1 LGKIFCGYLKAPAMI
16 RYSIFSVFVFTV
28 LLSAPSAVFCQS
40 RPSSQSGSANNQARQ
55 PSSGLVEEIRGLT
68 ETGRLSSMLEAL
80 ELIRSREISGVDFG
94 RMMAGINTLLIK
106 LVYPDTPAQL
116 PVADLPQTFNYTR
129 IIKEAER
136 GVYVRPP
143 DNSSDFLEY
152 ILVFLAVNEQTKPE
166 VLADIFRDMVKAGQ
180 LRPNSVLPPYFQ
192 GLIHERLDRLDQAE
206 AAYKRAYEISGECY
220 PALMNIARL
229 KRLSGNIAEA
239 LSALSDL
246 VIRYPN
252 SSGIKRQLAVTLLEN
267 GDFSRALSA
276 VDELLF
282 SAPRDGELLLIKA
295 RVLIGQ
301 GQYPQAN
308 AILDTY
314 ASINPNNRDYLFYRA
329 KIQAE
334 GNKNRDAAVNYL
346 RSILRTNANDT
357 ETLLYAASLLLES
370 SRAADQDEGRG
381 LLARLQRTSG
391 SSVDVI
397 NLSLQDAI
405 KRENWKEA
413 QTYLN
418 RVLAV
423 RRTPA
428 DLISAYQ
435 VERGLGNSARA
446 LTFARELYEKNTS
459 SGEYTVI
466 LISALIEGGRR
477 TEASQMIESR
487 LNSAGAGGLKAQ
499 YFYLRSRIQP
509 NDEAALGDLRSSIFE
524 DPRNLDALIA
534 MFEIYNRQRDERR
547 AVYYLRQALAIAP
560 DNPRLKRYE
569 KEYAEMLKRN

>member
-1 LGKIFCGYLKAPAMI
+1 MI